1 MAQDAIGTKVLS
13 RFSYTTITTKIKSKA
28 YTNKDWRANRS
39 HRRLANFITVVEQI
53 LNCHEEI
60 TRDERRRDT
69 VASNTK

>member
-1 MAQDAIGTKVLS
+1 MPQDAIGTKVLS

-39 HRRLANFITVVEQI
+39 HRRLANFITVVEQV

-60 TRDERRRDT
+60 NAR
-69 VASNTK
+69 